1 MDESLPLWGILLTLT
16 ALGLWLEHRFR
27 WAAHLGSSLIILIL
41 TAICANLGVIP
52 QQSPV
57 YDIIHETLTALAI
70 VWLLLLV
77 NLQDVWRVGRSA
89 LLAFG
94 IASFG
99 TLVGALLA
107 GVLFHSQFLGDTP
120 RLAGSLAASYIGGSI
135 NFVGVGQ
142 ALNLPGLLFSAAT
155 AADNLLTAIWLATT
169 LSLPSLLGRV
179 YPQRGEGEAVTAI
192 PLPTTS
198 AIAPLDLA
206 ILLSLA
212 VAILVLSRALHQLW
226 PLIPPLVWLT
236 TLSLALAQ
244 FKWTRYLR
252 GTGALGMFGLNLF
265 FTVIG
270 AGTHVP
276 SLIPVGLEM
285 ILFTTVIVFTHGLVT
300 FSLGALLKL
309 DVELVALA
317 SQAAVG
323 GSTTALAQAIGRHQP
338 QLMGVGVTLGLVGYA
353 IANYL
358 GLALAQAL
366 SWIGL
371 G

>member
-1 MDESLPLWGILLTLT
+1 MDESLTLWGILLTLT

-27 WAAHLGSSLIILIL
+27 WAARLGSAPIILIL
-41 TAICANLGVIP
+41 AALCANLGIIP
-52 QQSPV
+52 QRSPV
-57 YDIIHETLTALAI
+57 YDTIYGTITSLAI
-70 VWLLLLV
+70 VWLLLWV
-77 NLQDVWRVGRSA
+77 NLQDVRRLGRSA

-94 IASFG
+94 LATFG

-107 GVLFHSQFLGDTP
+107 SLLFHGRFLGDTP
-120 RLAGSLAASYIGGSI
+120 RLAGSLAASYIGGSL
-135 NFVGVGQ
+135 NFVGVGR
-142 ALNLPGLLFSAAT
+142 ALNLSDLLFSAAT

-169 LSLPSLLGRV
+169 LSLPSLLARV
-179 YPQRGEGEAVTAI
+179 YPRRDEGEVVTVT

-212 VAILVLSRALHQLW
+212 VAVLVLSTALNQWW
-226 PLIPPLVWLT
+226 PLIPTVVWLT
-236 TLSLALAQ
+236 TLSLAVAQ
-244 FKWTRYLR
+244 FQWTRYLR

-276 SLIPVGLEM
+276 SLLPVGLEI
-285 ILFTTVIVFTHGLVT
+285 ILFTAVIVFTHGLVT

-309 DVELVALA
+309 DVELIALA
-317 SQAAVG
+317 SQAAIG
-323 GSTTALAQAIGRHQP
+323 GPTTAIAQATGRHQP
-338 QLMGVGVTLGLVGYA
+338 RLMGVGITLGLLGYA
-353 IANYL
+353 IANYA
-358 GLALAQAL
+358 GLALAQVL
-366 SWIGL
+366 SWMGL

>member
-1 MDESLPLWGILLTLT
+1 M
-16 ALGLWLEHRFR
+16 
-27 WAAHLGSSLIILIL
+27 
-41 TAICANLGVIP
+41 
-52 QQSPV
+52 
-57 YDIIHETLTALAI
+57 
-70 VWLLLLV
+70 
-77 NLQDVWRVGRSA
+77 
-89 LLAFG
+89 
-94 IASFG
+94 
-99 TLVGALLA
+99 
-107 GVLFHSQFLGDTP
+107 
-120 RLAGSLAASYIGGSI
+120 AGSLAASYIGGSL
-135 NFVGVGQ
+135 NFVGVGR

-155 AADNLLTAIWLATT
+155 TADNLLTAIWLTTT
-169 LSLPSLLGRV
+169 LSLPSLLARV
-179 YPQRGEGEAVTAI
+179 YPRRDEGEAVKVI

-212 VAILVLSRALHQLW
+212 VATLVLSTALHQFW
-226 PLIPPLVWLT
+226 PLIPTVVWLT

-252 GTGALGMFGLNLF
+252 GTSALGILGLNLF

-276 SLIPVGLEM
+276 SLMSVGLEM
-285 ILFTTVIVFTHGLVT
+285 ILFTTVIVLTHGLVT

-317 SQAAVG
+317 SQAAIG
-323 GSTTALAQAIGRHQP
+323 GPTTAIAQATGRHQP
-338 QLMGVGVTLGLVGYA
+338 QLMGVGITLGVVGYA
-353 IANYL
+353 IANYM

>member
-52 QQSPV
+52 RQSPV
-57 YDIIHETLTALAI
+57 YDVIYDTITSLAI

-77 NLQDVWRVGRSA
+77 NLQDVRRLGRSA

-107 GVLFHSQFLGDTP
+107 SVLFHGQFLGDTP
-120 RLAGSLAASYIGGSI
+120 PLAGSLAASYIGGSL
-135 NFVGVGQ
+135 NFVGVGR

-155 AADNLLTAIWLATT
+155 TADNLLTAIWLTTT
-169 LSLPSLLGRV
+169 LSLPSLLARV
-179 YPQRGEGEAVTAI
+179 YPRRDEGEAVKVI

-212 VAILVLSRALHQLW
+212 VATLVLSTALHQFW
-226 PLIPPLVWLT
+226 PLIPTVVWLT

-252 GTGALGMFGLNLF
+252 GTSALGILGLNLF

-276 SLIPVGLEM
+276 SLMSVGLEM
-285 ILFTTVIVFTHGLVT
+285 ILFTTVIVLTHGLVT

-317 SQAAVG
+317 SQAAIG
-323 GSTTALAQAIGRHQP
+323 GPTTAIAQATGRHQP
-338 QLMGVGVTLGLVGYA
+338 QLMGVGITLGVVGYA
-353 IANYL
+353 IANYM

>member
-1 MDESLPLWGILLTLT
+1 MDELTLWGILLTLT

-27 WAAHLGSSLIILIL
+27 WAARVGSSLIILIL
-41 TAICANLGVIP
+41 AAICANAGVIP

-57 YDIIHETLTALAI
+57 YDTIYGTITSLAI

-77 NLQDVWRVGRSA
+77 NLQDVRRLGRSA

-94 IASFG
+94 LASFG
-99 TLVGALLA
+99 TLVGAILA
-107 GVLFHSQFLGDTP
+107 SLLFHSRFLGDTP

-135 NFVGVGQ
+135 NFVGVGR
-142 ALNLPGLLFSAAT
+142 ALNLSDLLFSAAT
-155 AADNLLTAIWLATT
+155 TADNLLTAIWLGTT
-169 LSLPSLLGRV
+169 LSLPSLLARF
-179 YPQRGEGEAVTAI
+179 YPPRDEAAAVTVV

-198 AIAPLDLA
+198 AIAPVDLGV
-206 ILLSLA
+206 LLSLA
-212 VAILVLSRALHQLW
+212 MAILVLSTALNQFW
-226 PLIPPLVWLT
+226 PLIPTVVWLT
-236 TLSLALAQ
+236 TLSLAIAQ
-244 FKWTRYLR
+244 FKWIRYLR
-252 GTGALGMFGLNLF
+252 GTGALGIFGLNLF

-309 DVELVALA
+309 DLELIALA

-323 GSTTALAQAIGRHQP
+323 GPTTAVAQATGRHQP
-338 QLMGVGVTLGLVGYA
+338 QLMGVGITLGLVGYA

-358 GLALAQAL
+358 GLALAQVL
-366 SWIGL
+366 GWIGL

>member
-1 MDESLPLWGILLTLT
+1 MDESLTLWGILLTLT

-27 WAAHLGSSLIILIL
+27 WAARLGSSLIILML
-41 TAICANLGVIP
+41 AALCANLGLIP

-57 YDIIHETLTALAI
+57 YDTIYGTITSLAI

-77 NLQDVWRVGRSA
+77 NLQDVRRLGRSA
-89 LLAFG
+89 LLAFAL
-94 IASFG
+94 ASLG

-107 GVLFHSQFLGDTP
+107 SVLFHSRFLGDTP

-135 NFVGVGQ
+135 NFVGVGR
-142 ALNLPGLLFSAAT
+142 ALNLSDLLFSAAT
-155 AADNLLTAIWLATT
+155 TADNLLTAIWLATT
-169 LSLPSLLGRV
+169 LSLPSLLARV
-179 YPQRGEGEAVTAI
+179 YPPPDEREAGTVT

-212 VAILVLSRALHQLW
+212 VAILVLSMALHQFW
-226 PLIPPLVWLT
+226 PLIPTVVWLT

-244 FKWTRYLR
+244 FKWMRYLR

-300 FSLGALLKL
+300 FGLGALLKL
-309 DVELVALA
+309 DLELIALA

-323 GSTTALAQAIGRHQP
+323 GPTTAVAQATGRHQP
-338 QLMGVGVTLGLVGYA
+338 QLMGVGITLGLLGYA

-366 SWIGL
+366 GWMGL

>member
-1 MDESLPLWGILLTLT
+1 MDDLILWGILSTLT
-16 ALGLWLEHRFR
+16 ALGLWLEQRFP
-27 WAAHLGSSLIILIL
+27 WAARLGSALIVLIL
-41 TAICANLGVIP
+41 AAICANLGLIP

-57 YDIIHETLTALAI
+57 YDTIYGTITSLAI

-77 NLQDVWRVGRSA
+77 NLQDVRRLGRSA

-94 IASFG
+94 LASCG

-107 GVLFHSQFLGDTP
+107 GVLFHRWFLGDTR

-135 NFVGVGQ
+135 NFVGVGR
-142 ALNLPGLLFSAAT
+142 ALNLSDLLFSAAT
-155 AADNLLTAIWLATT
+155 TADNLLTAVWLAIT
-169 LSLPSLLGRV
+169 LTLPSLLARFYPPRDAEATVRV
-179 YPQRGEGEAVTAI
+179 M

-198 AIAPLDLA
+198 AIAPVDLA

-212 VAILVLSRALHQLW
+212 IAILVLSTALHQFW
-226 PLIPPLVWLT
+226 PLIPTVVWLT

-244 FKWTRYLR
+244 FKWMRYLR

-285 ILFTTVIVFTHGLVT
+285 ILFTTMIVFTHGLVT
-300 FSLGALLKL
+300 FGLGALLKL
-309 DVELVALA
+309 DVELLALA
-317 SQAAVG
+317 SQATVG
-323 GSTTALAQAIGRHQP
+323 GPTTAVAQATGRHQP
-338 QLMGVGVTLGLVGYA
+338 QLMGVGITLGLLGYA
-353 IANYL
+353 IASYL
-358 GLALAQAL
+358 GLALAQVL
-366 SWIGL
+366 GWMGL